1 MKILHSAPLDI
12 EISPRLK
19 YAGTERILLYLNKG
33 LSLAGHNSVVAA
45 PGNSDLGGY
54 GTLLPTREK
63 HLWATNGNEREI
75 IQSPEAYELHYEEC
89 MNHSSNNHFD
99 VLHDHPGD
107 CLFLSKTYKK
117 RMDTFDVPVVMTAH
131 GPVAPQCEEIENY
144 DEAEQRRK
152 WETLREFQSKKSSV
166 FIFTK
171 KKKKKKKKKTAK
183 KTEEKS
189 KN

>member
-63 HLWATNGNEREI
+63 HLWSVNGNEREI
-75 IQSPEAYELHYEEC
+75 IQSPEAYELHYEKC
-89 MNHSSNNHFD
+89 MSYASNNNFD

-107 CLFLSKTYKK
+107 CLFLSKAYKK
-117 RMDTFDVPVVMTAH
+117 RIDTFDVPVIMTAH
-131 GPVAPQCEEIENY
+131 GPVSPQCEKIENY

-152 WETLREFQSKKSSV
+152 LETLREFQSRNVPVYLITISKSHKEEHEAIEN
-166 FIFTK
+166 FAKLTK
-171 KKKKKKKKKTAK
+171 
-183 KTEEKS
+183 
-189 KN
+189 